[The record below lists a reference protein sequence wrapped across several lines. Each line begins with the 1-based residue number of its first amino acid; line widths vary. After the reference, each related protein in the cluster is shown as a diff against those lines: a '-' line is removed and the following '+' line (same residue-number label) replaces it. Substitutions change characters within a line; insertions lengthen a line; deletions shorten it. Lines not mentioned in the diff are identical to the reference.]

1 MKMQEVRRMAKDLG
15 INSFGK
21 TKAELIREI
30 QRKEGNF
37 DCFGSAQGSCDQEA
51 CCFRSEC
58 LGEND
63 KPTAKARKK
72 SSSTTAKT
80 AC

>member
-1 MKMQEVRRMAKDLG
+1 MKMQEVHAMAKQRG

-37 DCFGSAQGSCDQEA
+37 DCYGSAQGSCDQES
-51 CCFRSEC
+51 CSFRSSC
-58 LGEND
+58 LDEK
-63 KPTAKARKK
+63 KPTKKPRKNLD
-72 SSSTTAKT
+72 
-80 AC
+80 